1 MPKELSSE
9 DFEAVRARIGAA
21 AAALYAAGG
30 IGAITMRDI
39 AKKLGRSPMGLYRY
53 FADREEI
60 LAFVRADAFDRFSDA
75 LEGAF
80 ASGADAFARARA
92 VGRAYLDFALSNP
105 NAYRLMF
112 DLDPPDEARHP
123 DLRRAGKRAGETVT
137 RHVKDLVAAGVV
149 HGDPKIIG
157 NALWAASHGVI
168 VLHLAG
174 RLPAGM
180 KVEDL
185 YFETMRLTF
194 RGARTPPTLSSR
206 PSDAKHRAEPG
217 PIVQAAQWVP
227 GLAALARDDN

>member
-1 MPKELSSE
+1 MPRELSSE
-9 DFEAVRARIGAA
+9 DYESVRAKIGAA
-21 AAALYAAGG
+21 AAALYSAGG
-30 IGAITMRDI
+30 VGAITMRDI

-53 FADREEI
+53 FSDREEI

-80 ASGADAFARARA
+80 ASGSDAFARARA
-92 VGRAYLDFALSNP
+92 VGRAYFDFALKNP

-137 RHVKDLVAAGVV
+137 RHVKDLAAAGIV

-194 RGARTPPTLSSR
+194 RGARTPGAKSAR
-206 PSDAKHRAEPG
+206 PRLKS
-217 PIVQAAQWVP
+217 QSQS
-227 GLAALARDDN
+227 

>member
-9 DFEAVRARIGAA
+9 DFEAVRAKIGAA
-21 AAALYAAGG
+21 ATALYAARGE
-30 IGAITMRDI
+30 GAITIRDI

-60 LAFVRADAFDRFSDA
+60 LAFVRAGAFDRFADA
-75 LEGAF
+75 LEAAF
-80 ASGADAFARARA
+80 ASGGDAFARARA
-92 VGRAYLDFALSNP
+92 VGRAYLDFALKNT

-112 DLDPPDEARHP
+112 DLSPPDEAKHP
-123 DLRRAGKRAGETVT
+123 ELRRAARRAGETVT
-137 RHVKDLVAAGVV
+137 RHVKDLAAAGIVQ
-149 HGDPKIIG
+149 GDPAVIG

-194 RGARTPPTLSSR
+194 RGARTP
-206 PSDAKHRAEPG
+206 
-217 PIVQAAQWVP
+217 AAAGQRLKVVKS
-227 GLAALARDDN
+227 

>member
-1 MPKELSSE
+1 MPRELSSE
-9 DFEAVRARIGAA
+9 DFEAMRAKIGAV
-21 AAALYAAGG
+21 AAALYAGG
-30 IGAITMRDI
+30 GVGAITMRDI

-80 ASGADAFARARA
+80 ASGSDAFARARA
-92 VGRAYLDFALSNP
+92 VGRAYLDFALKNP

-137 RHVKDLVAAGVV
+137 RHVKDLAAAGIV

-194 RGARTPPTLSSR
+194 RGARTPGAKPAR
-206 PSDAKHRAEPG
+206 PRLKS
-217 PIVQAAQWVP
+217 QSQS
-227 GLAALARDDN
+227 

>member
-1 MPKELSSE
+1 MPRELSNE
-9 DFEAVRARIGAA
+9 DFEAVRAKIGAA

-30 IGAITMRDI
+30 VGAITMRDI

-60 LAFVRADAFDRFSDA
+60 IAFVRAGAFDRFSDA
-75 LEGAF
+75 LERAF
-80 ASGADAFARARA
+80 ASGADGFARARA
-92 VGRAYLDFALSNP
+92 VGRAYLDFALANP

-112 DLDPPDEARHP
+112 DLDPPDEAKHP

-137 RHVKDLVAAGVV
+137 RHVKDLVAAGIVQ
-149 HGDPKIIG
+149 GDAKMIG

-194 RGARTPPTLSSR
+194 RGARTPSTRRTRSQSKPEKTHGS
-206 PSDAKHRAEPG
+206 
-217 PIVQAAQWVP
+217 
-227 GLAALARDDN
+227 

>member
-1 MPKELSSE
+1 MPKELSAE
-9 DFEAVRARIGAA
+9 DLKATRQKIGAVA
-21 AAALYAAGG
+21 TALYAAKGES
-30 IGAITMRDI
+30 AITIRDI
-39 AKKLGRSPMGLYRY
+39 AAKLGRSPMGLYRY

-75 LEGAF
+75 LEAAF
-80 ASGADAFARARA
+80 ASGGDAFARARA
-92 VGRAYLDFALSNP
+92 VGRAYLDFALKNP

-112 DLDPPDEARHP
+112 DLSPPDEAKHP
-123 DLRRAGKRAGETVT
+123 ELRRAGKRAGETVT
-137 RHVKDLVAAGVV
+137 RHVKDLVAAGIV
-149 HGDPKIIG
+149 HGDPRLIG

-194 RGARTPPTLSSR
+194 RGSRTPSAN
-206 PSDAKHRAEPG
+206 AK
-217 PIVQAAQWVP
+217 AARRKT
-227 GLAALARDDN
+227 A

>member
-1 MPKELSSE
+1 MPRELSSE

-21 AAALYAAGG
+21 ATALYAAGG
-30 IGAITMRDI
+30 VGAITMRDI

-53 FADREEI
+53 FADRDEI

-75 LEGAF
+75 LERAF

-92 VGRAYLDFALSNP
+92 VGRAYFDFALANP

-137 RHVKDLVAAGVV
+137 RHVKDLVAAGIVK
-149 HGDPKIIG
+149 GDPKVVG

-194 RGARTPPTLSSR
+194 RGARTPASARPRLSSSSQ
-206 PSDAKHRAEPG
+206 P
-217 PIVQAAQWVP
+217 
-227 GLAALARDDN
+227 

>member
-1 MPKELSSE
+1 MPRELSSE
-9 DFEAVRARIGAA
+9 DFEAVRARIGQA
-21 AAALYAAGG
+21 AAALYATGG
-30 IGAITMRDI
+30 VHAITMRDI

-80 ASGADAFARARA
+80 ASGGDGFARARA
-92 VGRAYLDFALSNP
+92 VGRAYLDFALAHP

-137 RHVKDLVAAGVV
+137 RHVKDLVAAGIVQ
-149 HGDPKIIG
+149 GDPKVIG

-194 RGARTPPTLSSR
+194 RGARTPATRTRTPRFKSQ
-206 PSDAKHRAEPG
+206 PQPEKIP
-217 PIVQAAQWVP
+217 
-227 GLAALARDDN
+227 